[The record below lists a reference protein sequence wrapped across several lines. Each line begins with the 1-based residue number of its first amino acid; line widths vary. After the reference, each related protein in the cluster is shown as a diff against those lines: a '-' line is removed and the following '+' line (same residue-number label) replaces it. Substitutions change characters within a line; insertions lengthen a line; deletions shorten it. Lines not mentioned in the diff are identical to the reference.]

1 MLEQMEIDNETR
13 KSRNE
18 TLRALLEA
26 LDLNAPGE
34 RMHAERVAVYSVAT
48 GAELGLGEEELL
60 RLRYSALLHDVGK
73 TKLDGGLL
81 SKVGKLSDAELDV
94 LRRHAEYSVKLVESY
109 DFLVPTIPGIRS
121 HHERWNGAG
130 YPDGLK
136 GEEIP
141 TAAQIIGMCEAFD
154 VMMNGAAWKSPTTRE
169 IALEEIEESAG
180 LEWNPEVVE
189 AFLKVERVIQPIGSD

>member
-1 MLEQMEIDNETR
+1 MEIDNEIR

-34 RMHAERVAVYSVAT
+34 RMHAERVAVYAVAT
-48 GAELGLGEEELL
+48 GAELGLSEEELL

-81 SKVGKLSDAELDV
+81 NKVGKLSDAELDV
-94 LRRHAEYSVKLVESY
+94 LKRHAEYSVKLVESY
-109 DFLVPTIPGIRS
+109 DFLVPAIPGIRS

-130 YPDGLK
+130 YPEGLK

-141 TAAQIIGMCEAFD
+141 IAAQIIGMCEAFD
-154 VMMNGAAWKSPTTRE
+154 VMMNGAAWKSSTTRE
-169 IALEEIEESAG
+169 IALEEIEGSAG
-180 LEWNPEVVE
+180 IEWNPEVVE
-189 AFLKVERVIQPIGSD
+189 AFLKVERIIQPVGSD

>member
-1 MLEQMEIDNETR
+1 MEIDNEIR

-34 RMHAERVAVYSVAT
+34 RMHAERVAVYAVAT
-48 GAELGLGEEELL
+48 GAELGLSEEELL
-60 RLRYSALLHDVGK
+60 QLRYSALLHDVGK
-73 TKLDGGLL
+73 TRLDGGLL
-81 SKVGKLSDAELDV
+81 SKVGKLTDVELDV

-109 DFLVPTIPGIRS
+109 DFLVPAIPGIRS

-130 YPDGLK
+130 YPDGLV

-141 TAAQIIGMCEAFD
+141 IAAQIIGMCEAFD
-154 VMMNGAAWKSPTTRE
+154 VMMNGAAWKSSTTRE
-169 IALEEIEESAG
+169 IALEEVEGSAG
-180 LEWNPEVVE
+180 VEWNPEVVE
-189 AFLKVERVIQPIGSD
+189 AFLKVERVIQPIGCD

>member
-1 MLEQMEIDNETR
+1 MEIDNETR

-48 GAELGLGEEELL
+48 GSELGLGEEELL

-73 TKLDGGLL
+73 TKLDGSLL
-81 SKVGKLSDAELDV
+81 SKVGQITDAELDV
-94 LRRHAEYSVKLVESY
+94 LRRHAEYSVRLVESY
-109 DFLVPTIPGIRS
+109 DFLVPAIPGIRS

-130 YPDGLK
+130 YPEGLK
-136 GEEIP
+136 GPEIP
-141 TAAQIIGMCEAFD
+141 IAAQIIGMCEAFD
-154 VMMNGAAWKSPTTRE
+154 VMTNGAAWKSSTTRE
-169 IALEEIEESAG
+169 IAIEEIQASSG
-180 LEWNPEVVE
+180 LEWNPEVVD
-189 AFLKVERVIQPIGSD
+189 AFMKAERIIQPIGSD

>member
-1 MLEQMEIDNETR
+1 MLGAMEIDNEIR

-34 RMHAERVAVYSVAT
+34 RMHAERVAVYAVAT
-48 GAELGLGEEELL
+48 GAELGLSEEELL

-73 TKLDGGLL
+73 TKLDGKLL
-81 SKVGKLSDAELDV
+81 NKVGQLSDAELDV
-94 LRRHAEYSVKLVESY
+94 IRRHAEYSVKLVESY
-109 DFLVPTIPGIRS
+109 DFLVPAIPGIRS

-130 YPDGLK
+130 YPDGLV

-141 TAAQIIGMCEAFD
+141 IAAQIIGMVEAFD
-154 VMMNGAAWKSPTTRE
+154 VMMNGAAWKSSTTRE
-169 IALEEIEESAG
+169 IALEEIERSAG
-180 LEWNPEVVE
+180 VEWNPEVVE

>member
-1 MLEQMEIDNETR
+1 MEIDNETR

-18 TLRALLEA
+18 TLRALLAA

-48 GAELGLGEEELL
+48 GEELGLSDEELL

-73 TKLDGGLL
+73 TKLDGNLL
-81 SKVGKLSDAELDV
+81 SKVGQLSETELDV
-94 LRRHAEYSVKLVESY
+94 LRRHAEY
-109 DFLVPTIPGIRS
+109 FLVPAIPGIRS

-130 YPDGLK
+130 YPAGLT

-141 TAAQIIGMCEAFD
+141 TAAQIIGLCEAFD
-154 VMMNGAAWKSPTTRE
+154 VMMNGAAWKSAMTRE
-169 IALEEIEESAG
+169 IALEEIERSAG
-180 LEWNPEVVE
+180 VEWNPEVVE

>member
-1 MLEQMEIDNETR
+1 MLGAMEIDNEIR

-34 RMHAERVAVYSVAT
+34 RMHAERVAVYAVAT
-48 GAELGLGEEELL
+48 GAELGLSEEELL
-60 RLRYSALLHDVGK
+60 QLRYSALLHDVGK
-73 TKLDGGLL
+73 TRLDGGLL
-81 SKVGKLSDAELDV
+81 SKVGKLTDVELDV

-109 DFLVPTIPGIRS
+109 DFLVPAIPGIRS

-130 YPDGLK
+130 YPDGLV

-141 TAAQIIGMCEAFD
+141 IAAQIIGMCEAFD
-154 VMMNGAAWKSPTTRE
+154 VMMNGAAWKSSTTRE
-169 IALEEIEESAG
+169 IALEEVEGSAG
-180 LEWNPEVVE
+180 VEWNPEVVE
-189 AFLKVERVIQPIGSD
+189 AFLKVERVIQPIGCD

>member
-1 MLEQMEIDNETR
+1 MEIDNETR
-13 KSRNE
+13 KVRNE
-18 TLRALLEA
+18 ILRALLEA

-48 GAELGLGEEELL
+48 GEELGLGEEELL

-73 TKLDGGLL
+73 TKLDGALL
-81 SKVGKLSDAELDV
+81 NKVGKLSDAELGV
-94 LRRHAEYSVKLVESY
+94 IKRHAEYSVKLVESY
-109 DFLVPTIPGIRS
+109 DFLVPAIPGIRF

-141 TAAQIIGMCEAFD
+141 ISAQIIGMCEAFD
-154 VMMNGAAWKSPTTRE
+154 VMMHGAAWKSSTTRD
-169 IALEEIEESAG
+169 IALEEIRISAG
-180 LEWNPEVVE
+180 IEWNPEVVE
-189 AFLKVERVIQPIGSD
+189 AFLKVEKIIQPIGSD

>member
-1 MLEQMEIDNETR
+1 MEIDNEIR

-34 RMHAERVAVYSVAT
+34 RMHAERVAVYAVAT
-48 GAELGLGEEELL
+48 GAELGLSEEELL

-73 TKLDGGLL
+73 TRLDGGLL
-81 SKVGKLSDAELDV
+81 SKVGKLTDVEIEV

-109 DFLVPTIPGIRS
+109 DFLVPAIPGIRS

-130 YPDGLK
+130 YPDGLV

-141 TAAQIIGMCEAFD
+141 IAAQIIGMCEAFD
-154 VMMNGAAWKSPTTRE
+154 VMMNGAAWKSSTTRA
-169 IALEEIEESAG
+169 IALEEVEGSAG
-180 LEWNPEVVE
+180 IEWNPEVVE

>member
-1 MLEQMEIDNETR
+1 MEIDNETR

-18 TLRALLEA
+18 TLRALLAA

-48 GAELGLGEEELL
+48 GSELGLGEEELL
-60 RLRYSALLHDVGK
+60 LLRYSALLHDVGK

-81 SKVGKLSDAELDV
+81 SKVGQLSEAELDV
-94 LRRHAEYSVKLVESY
+94 LRRHAEYSVRLVESY
-109 DFLVPTIPGIRS
+109 DFLVPSIPGIRS

-130 YPDGLK
+130 YPEGLQGK
-136 GEEIP
+136 EIP
-141 TAAQIIGMCEAFD
+141 LAAQIIGMCEAFD
-154 VMMNGAAWKSPTTRE
+154 VMMNGAAWKSSTTRE
-169 IALEEIEESAG
+169 IALEEIQASSG

-189 AFLKVERVIQPIGSD
+189 AFLKAERIIQPIGSS